1 MYADTCYMIYM
12 FIRGHL
18 ALITDDPLHAETLAM
33 HPKCK
38 HMTDLCS
45 LDGVDYMIK
54 DWTWLMLSRFAS
66 CGLETMPRG
75 SGKLLNLS
83 LSRIW
88 LQFWKLRWTPLRSLG
103 TGTEKF
109 FFHKWPYK
117 YTNIIHMYVMCHRF
131 WKFSL
136 GWIVCSS
143 TMIQLWAN
151 DFRNRVRHQS
161 TGCSYVRSNTLFWEV
176 NIFEHVRVDRK
187 GEGSKLVSRCG
198 PLDERKR
205 GSFPYLGSQ

>member
-117 YTNIIHMYVMCHRF
+117 YTNIIHMYILCATDFEIQFRLNCLFLHYDTIVGEWFQKSHPTSISRLFLCLCHYTV
-131 WKFSL
+131 L
-136 GWIVCSS
+136 
-143 TMIQLWAN
+143 
-151 DFRNRVRHQS
+151 
-161 TGCSYVRSNTLFWEV
+161 RS
-176 NIFEHVRVDRK
+176 EHVWTCK
-187 GEGSKLVSRCG
+187 GR
-198 PLDERKR
+198 
-205 GSFPYLGSQ
+205 